1 MDLLAGTRVVSFN
14 HFLVGPTGAQILG
27 DLGAD
32 VIAVEPLGI
41 VISASEPNNGGVSDV
56 SALGTH

>member
-32 VIAVEPLGI
+32 VIKLEPPQGDLLG
-41 VISASEPNNGGVSDV
+41 VGADER
-56 SALGTH
+56 T